1 MEEEH
6 EGDVKSQL
14 LCAHVSFFSSACN
27 KNNNHVSKKNK
38 RKNRIETTSFDASAN
53 VLVLRVTK
61 ENEERDGEL
70 TLMFPEDYPKSE
82 VMAIGDGNAIDET
95 ELNEKLEDE
104 SGRYAN
110 KTLFEVLRLVGTTF
124 FEGKE
129 LKRIERTDPAPNRSP
144 TWRL

>member
-1 MEEEH
+1 MDTEDQ
-6 EGDVKSQL
+6 GDVKSQL
-14 LCAHVSFFSSACN
+14 LCAHVAFFSSACD
-27 KNNNHVSKKNK
+27 KNTNHASKKNE
-38 RKNRIETTSFDASAN
+38 RKNRIETRRFDASAN

-61 ENEERDGEL
+61 ETEERDGEL

-82 VMAIGDGNAIDET
+82 VIAIGDGNAIDET

-129 LKRIERTDPAPNRSP
+129 LKRIEMTEVP
-144 TWRL
+144 L

>member
-1 MEEEH
+1 MEGEY
-6 EGDVKSQL
+6 EGDVKSAL
-14 LCAHVSFFSSACN
+14 LCAHVSFFSSACD
-27 KNNNHVSKKNK
+27 KNTNHASKKNG
-38 RKNRIETTSFDASAN
+38 RKNRIETRRFDASAN

-61 ENEERDGEL
+61 ETEERDGEL

-110 KTLFEVLRLVGTTF
+110 KTLFEVLRWSGRHFLK
-124 FEGKE
+124 GK
-129 LKRIERTDPAPNRSP
+129 S
-144 TWRL
+144 